1 MARNNFM
8 DFTEHFPAYRHM
20 RQILT
25 VLFMSGAILVGACSD
40 DKKRTHTTEAEP
52 LNATGAQNTSNGG
65 ILGAVFGGSES
76 AVAGGASVAVNGYLW
91 RASLDTIS
99 FLPLN
104 TADPFG
110 GVIITEWY
118 SPPESP
124 GERFKIN
131 IYILDKSLR
140 ADGLRVTVFRQKRVG
155 GERWVEARVSQ
166 KTSTDLE
173 NAILKR
179 ARQMRIKLGQ

>member
-1 MARNNFM
+1 M
-8 DFTEHFPAYRHM
+8 DFTEHFPAYRLM
-20 RQILT
+20 RKIFT
-25 VLFMSGAILVGACSD
+25 VLFMGASILVSACSGG
-40 DKKRTHTTEAEP
+40 KKGSQTTEAKP
-52 LNATGAQNTSNGG
+52 LSATGAKNTGNGG
-65 ILGAVFGGSES
+65 ILETVFGGQET
-76 AVAGGASVAVNGYLW
+76 AAGGGASVAVNGYLW

-118 SPPESP
+118 SPPESSS
-124 GERFKIN
+124 ERFKIN

-140 ADGLRVTVFRQKRVG
+140 ADGLRVTVFRQKRSDD
-155 GERWVEARVSQ
+155 ERWVEAQVNH